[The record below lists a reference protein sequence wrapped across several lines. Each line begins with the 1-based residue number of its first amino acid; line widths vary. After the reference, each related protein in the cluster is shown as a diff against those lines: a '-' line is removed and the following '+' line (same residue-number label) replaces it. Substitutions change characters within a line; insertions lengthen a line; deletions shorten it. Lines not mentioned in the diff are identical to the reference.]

1 MEAERL
7 QDLLIK
13 ELSDLYDA
21 EKQIVHALPR
31 MIEAA
36 TFPELEQAFGT
47 HLEET
52 KGHVERLERVFEQL
66 DGQPEN
72 VTCRGMQGLL
82 AEGEEIIEEAV
93 DEATRDAGLI
103 AAAQKVEHYEIA
115 SYGTVRTHA
124 MTLEHEDVAEL
135 LQQTLDE
142 EGKTDKLLTELAVT
156 TVNPG
161 AAPEEKAK
169 TVSRHV

>member
-1 MEAERL
+1 MQAERL
-7 QDLLIK
+7 HDLLIK

-21 EKQIVHALPR
+21 EKQILDALPK
-31 MIEAA
+31 MIQAA
-36 TFPELEQAFGT
+36 TFPELQQAFGT

-66 DGQPEN
+66 GAQPED
-72 VTCRGMQGLL
+72 VTCHGMEGLIT
-82 AEGEEIIEEAV
+82 EGEEVIEDAV

-124 MTLEHEDVAEL
+124 MTLEREEVAEL